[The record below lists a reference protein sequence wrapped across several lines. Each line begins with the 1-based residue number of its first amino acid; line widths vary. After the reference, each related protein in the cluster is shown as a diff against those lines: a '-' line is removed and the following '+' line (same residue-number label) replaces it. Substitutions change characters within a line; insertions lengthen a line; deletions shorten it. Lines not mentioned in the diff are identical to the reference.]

1 MAWVYSALE
10 HLCSACCVRGF
21 CHQRHRRNQSFTLR
35 PGGIRTGT
43 GRRLAYGIQLDE
55 VPDVHDGGVCQHDR
69 RCIDGNRSVS
79 RRMERPR
86 VWACAA
92 GDGAAYC
99 LVRVEGFG
107 PDLLLLSLAIH
118 DSKVSL
124 RSADEVRLEGFAPT
138 GAGKRPRDQLDCGYF
153 MIEILFFFF
162 AAVAIGAAINVLVQ
176 KHVLYS
182 ALSLILM
189 LTAVSVLFVFLGAD
203 FIAVIQ
209 VIVYAGAIMVL
220 FTFVIMLLNLPADE
234 DGADRLR
241 WLKFIGIP
249 VGLFLLFLIV
259 ATLWNVEPL
268 RADTTRLTG
277 SPQAIGHSLFIDYLL
292 PFELTSL
299 LILIALVGAVV
310 FAKKDL

>member
-1 MAWVYSALE
+1 
-10 HLCSACCVRGF
+10 
-21 CHQRHRRNQSFTLR
+21 
-35 PGGIRTGT
+35 
-43 GRRLAYGIQLDE
+43 
-55 VPDVHDGGVCQHDR
+55 
-69 RCIDGNRSVS
+69 
-79 RRMERPR
+79 
-86 VWACAA
+86 
-92 GDGAAYC
+92 
-99 LVRVEGFG
+99 
-107 PDLLLLSLAIH
+107 
-118 DSKVSL
+118 
-124 RSADEVRLEGFAPT
+124 
-138 GAGKRPRDQLDCGYF
+138 

-249 VGLFLLFLIV
+249 LGLFLLFLIV
-259 ATLWNVEPL
+259 ATLWRVEPA
-268 RADTTRLTG
+268 RAREVLIG
-277 SPQAIGHSLFIDYLL
+277 SPEVIGHSLFTDYLL
-292 PFELTSL
+292 PFEVTSL